1 MAITIN
7 GSGTIT
13 GVSAGGLPDGSV
25 TADDLA
31 STLDIS
37 GKTVTLPSDVGGIT
51 TGKVLQVVTGTTS
64 TQASIGGPTYAS
76 TNLSASITPSSTS
89 NKILIMVSQPMQA
102 TNNTTDSRTYG
113 WRLVR
118 GSTVILTQT
127 QHHHEEYNINY
138 APKALGIGMGA
149 NYLDSPSTT
158 SSTTYST
165 QFNVSATVADGY
177 VQYTGTTSTII
188 LVEIAG

>member
-51 TGKVLQVVTGTTS
+51 TGKVLQVVQGSTS
-64 TQASIGGPTYAS
+64 TQVSTSAQTYIDTGLTA
-76 TNLSASITPSSTS
+76 TITPSSTS
-89 NKILIMVSQPMQA
+89 NKILVLVAHNDVRVS
-102 TNNTTDSRTYG
+102 T
-113 WRLVR
+113 
-118 GSTVILTQT
+118 TQT
-127 QHHHEEYNINY
+127 ILRIRLLVDGTQIYLPFYN
-138 APKALGIGMGA
+138 ALLNAGGNMHGA
-149 NYLDSPSTT
+149 AIFNYLHSPSST
-158 SSTTYST
+158 SALTYKTQFYGGTGGTTYIQADNS
-165 QFNVSATVADGY
+165 SATI
-177 VQYTGTTSTII
+177 T
-188 LVEIAG
+188 LMEIAG